1 MSDTNPL
8 IKHFRQ
14 PKIYVQLPSRGQWY
28 PDDVKE
34 SLSEEIQVLPM
45 TAKDEITIKTPDA
58 LLNGYS
64 TTSVISSCFPNI
76 KDAWSMPVV
85 DVDYALIALRLASY
99 GEYMDIETRCPHC
112 GHHNEHQL
120 DLRVV
125 LDNYKCP
132 DYSDPIVTDDN
143 LVIKFKPSTYKQFN
157 ESLMKNFEEQRL
169 AAAVNN
175 ADTPEDV
182 KIKTFSEVFEKLSWL
197 TVKTMASNIA
207 SITTEDGNKVDNEAF
222 ISEFVQ
228 NCDSKTYNKIKD
240 KSQELKEQSAIKP
253 FIMACQDCEKE
264 YEVPFTFD
272 YSNFFA

>member
-1 MSDTNPL
+1 MSNANPL

-14 PKIYVQLPSRGQWY
+14 AKIYVQLPSRGQWY
-28 PDDVKE
+28 PDEFKE
-34 SLSEEIQVLPM
+34 SLSKEIQVLPM

-76 KDAWSMPVV
+76 KDAWNMPVV
-85 DVDYALIALRLASY
+85 DVDFTLIALRLASY

-112 GHHNEHQL
+112 GHHNEHQM
-120 DLRVV
+120 DLRIV

-132 DYSDPIVTDDN
+132 DYSEPIVTDDN
-143 LVIKFKPSTYKQFN
+143 LIIRFKPSTYKQYN
-157 ESLMKNFEEQRL
+157 ESLMQNFEEQRL

-182 KIKTFSEVFEKLSWL
+182 KIKTFSEVFEKLSSL
-197 TVKTMASNIA
+197 TVRTMASNIA
-207 SITTEDGNKVDNEAF
+207 SITTEDGNKVDNEDF
-222 ISEFVQ
+222 ISEFIQ

-240 KSQELKEQSAIKP
+240 KSYELKEQSAIKP
-253 FIMACQDCEKE
+253 FMMTCQDCEKV